1 MERKGLP
8 KPSGFDVESSN
19 QGGDQTE
26 RGNQDIEL
34 GHSQGEPLPSGADPE
49 DMPSV
54 LLSRKSAMTQF
65 EGKALGL
72 DKAILHSIDC
82 CGKNHILFSYL
93 RLMTIT
99 SYLCDY
105 VYLVYF

>member
-8 KPSGFDVESSN
+8 KPSGFEGESSS
-19 QGGDQTE
+19 QASDQTE
-26 RGNQDIEL
+26 RGNQDTDL
-34 GHSQGEPLPSGADPE
+34 GHSQGEALPSAADPE

-54 LLSRKSAMTQF
+54 LMSRKSAMTQF

-82 CGKNHILFSYL
+82 CGTIYMHGFVSYE
-93 RLMTIT
+93 
-99 SYLCDY
+99 
-105 VYLVYF
+105 